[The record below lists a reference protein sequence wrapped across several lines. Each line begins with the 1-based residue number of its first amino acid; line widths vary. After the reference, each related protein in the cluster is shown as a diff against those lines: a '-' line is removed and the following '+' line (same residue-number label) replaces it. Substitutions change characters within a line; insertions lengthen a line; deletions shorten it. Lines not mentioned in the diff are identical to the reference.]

1 MSEIILI
8 TGASRGIGA
17 ACALKLATSG
27 RLILVNYVSNS
38 NAAAGIVS
46 EIEQRGGKAVAI
58 QGDVSVE
65 ADLLNLFA
73 KADALGRL
81 VGLINNAGVVDV
93 PETVAEMSTD
103 RMVRML
109 NINVL
114 GSMLCARE
122 AVKRMSTRLGG
133 SGGVIVNLSS
143 VAALLGAPGQYVD
156 YAASK
161 GAIDVFTK
169 GLALEVADE
178 GVRVV
183 AVRPGVIDTDIHASG
198 GQPDRAQQLR
208 SIIPMKREGTAQEV
222 AEAVV
227 WLMSDSASYVTGTI
241 LDVSGGR

>member
-1 MSEIILI
+1 MSEVIII

-17 ACALKLATSG
+17 ACARGLATSG
-27 RLILVNYVSNS
+27 KKIVVNYVNNS
-38 NAAAGIVS
+38 NAAAGVVS
-46 EIEQRGGKAVAI
+46 DIEAHGGTAVAL
-58 QGDVSVE
+58 QGDVGVE
-65 ADLLNLFA
+65 ADILNLFA
-73 KADALGRL
+73 QADEQGQL

-93 PETVAEMSTD
+93 PATVDQMSTE
-103 RMVRML
+103 RMARIL

-143 VAALLGAPGQYVD
+143 VAALMGAPRQYVD

-178 GVRVV
+178 GVRVA

-198 GQPDRAQQLR
+198 GQPDRAAQLR
-208 SIIPMKREGTAQEV
+208 SIIPMKREGSAEEV
-222 AEAVV
+222 SEAII
-227 WLMSDSASYVTGTI
+227 WLMSGKASYVTSAF